1 MARPQPSLGAR
12 MRALRQARGMSQ
24 IELAERIGR
33 HQTAIGPY
41 ERDEYAPPRQVVERI
56 AEALD
61 TTPEFLLFG
70 RDPRRTSLPLLG
82 RLIPGGLFFPAPAAG
97 SRAMRLA
104 EERLSAVSVEDDSMA
119 PLLRPGQLALV
130 RAEAEA
136 DVRSLIGSDVLAD
149 LADGRALLRR
159 LYPSAQPDR
168 YDLTAYAAPTLH
180 GIEVV
185 AARPLLGV
193 LWPGA
198 LVADDPEG

>member
-24 IELAERIGR
+24 IELAEKIGR

-70 RDPRRTSLPLLG
+70 RDPRRTSLPLIG
-82 RLIPGGLFFPAPAAG
+82 RLIPGGLFLPAPAAG

-104 EERLSAVSVEDDSMA
+104 EERLAAVSIEDDSMA

-130 RAEAEA
+130 RAEADT
-136 DVRSLIGSDVLAD
+136 DVRNLIGFDVLAE

-159 LYPSAQPDR
+159 MHPAAQADR
-168 YDLTAYAAPTLH
+168 YDLTAYSAPTLH
-180 GIEVV
+180 GIEVI

-198 LVADDPEG
+198 LVAEEPEG